1 MPLPTARFFDSYAL
15 RGALLASDERM
26 QPESRRGFA
35 PTVHGIAS
43 SNARVRVLQ
52 NGNVI
57 YETTVAPG
65 PFTISDLYPTGYGG
79 DLQVVV
85 TEADGSEHTQSLPY
99 SASVNAVRQGV
110 TQYAV
115 SAGQYHDL
123 TLNNLP
129 WLAQGT
135 VKHGVSNQLSV
146 YAGAL
151 AGQGYQSATGG
162 VALNTSYGAFGL
174 DLTGARTALQ
184 NIDDR
189 TGASM
194 RLSYSHAVAATDTNV
209 VLAAYRYS
217 TQGFLNVRDAM
228 LLRDLDQQQRSN
240 AMGGTQRG
248 RLEATIN
255 QNLPH
260 GYGAFYL
267 NGSVQNY
274 WDQPAATPNTPP
286 VITPRGTAWAWVRR

>member
-1 MPLPTARFFDSYAL
+1 
-15 RGALLASDERM
+15 M

-129 WLAQGT
+129 WLAQ
-135 VKHGVSNQLSV
+135 VRS
-146 YAGAL
+146 
-151 AGQGYQSATGG
+151 
-162 VALNTSYGAFGL
+162 
-174 DLTGARTALQ
+174 
-184 NIDDR
+184 
-189 TGASM
+189 SM
-194 RLSYSHAVAATDTNV
+194 
-209 VLAAYRYS
+209 
-217 TQGFLNVRDAM
+217 G
-228 LLRDLDQQQRSN
+228 
-240 AMGGTQRG
+240 
-248 RLEATIN
+248 
-255 QNLPH
+255 
-260 GYGAFYL
+260 
-267 NGSVQNY
+267 
-274 WDQPAATPNTPP
+274 
-286 VITPRGTAWAWVRR
+286 